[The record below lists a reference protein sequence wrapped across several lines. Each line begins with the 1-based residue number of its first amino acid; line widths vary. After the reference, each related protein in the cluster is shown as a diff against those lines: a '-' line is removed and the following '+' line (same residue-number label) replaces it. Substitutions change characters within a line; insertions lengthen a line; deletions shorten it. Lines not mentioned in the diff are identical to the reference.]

1 MDLHEP
7 RLEPRKAAPHCCYTT
22 QLQRILEEEIM
33 AITIESIREAA
44 DSLKALLPADFRPEI
59 GIIGGSG
66 LSALEDAVEEPR
78 WEVPYGKIKG
88 FPVSTGK

>member
-1 MDLHEP
+1 
-7 RLEPRKAAPHCCYTT
+7 
-22 QLQRILEEEIM
+22 M
-33 AITIESIREAA
+33 AITIESIEDAVDGLRT
-44 DSLKALLPADFRPEI
+44 LIPPLFRPQI

-66 LSALEDAVEEPR
+66 LSALEEAVEEPR

>member
-1 MDLHEP
+1 
-7 RLEPRKAAPHCCYTT
+7 
-22 QLQRILEEEIM
+22 M

-44 DSLKALLPADFRPEI
+44 GGLKALLPANFRPEI

-66 LSALEDAVEEPR
+66 LSALEDAVQEPR